1 MTSKALMVAF
11 KKKNHR
17 NTQNIP
23 KKNRILKISIN
34 TLKTLEESREID
46 LLD

>member
-1 MTSKALMVAF
+1 MVAF

-17 NTQNIP
+17 NTQNIR
-23 KKNRILKISIN
+23 KKSEYKIIYKNS
-34 TLKTLEESREID
+34 LKTLEESREID